1 MKHSES
7 ILTTGTTWPCSKI
20 RVSSN
25 SESGS
30 RSKGGRPF
38 VVKAYKR
45 ASDLFLTRRLPE
57 ALCTLNTLIC
67 LSRASDGEWSGIADS
82 TILSAYNSS
91 RRMRIKVWNLYL
103 SILNGIVELGYE
115 NGQRAFGV
123 KEWKT
128 LATKVWDGTIWEDV
142 VQIGYN
148 GREGNVDPDV
158 VLNL

>member
-1 MKHSES
+1 MWK
-7 ILTTGTTWPCSKI
+7 
-20 RVSSN
+20 
-25 SESGS
+25 
-30 RSKGGRPF
+30 
-38 VVKAYKR
+38 
-45 ASDLFLTRRLPE
+45 
-57 ALCTLNTLIC
+57 
-67 LSRASDGEWSGIADS
+67 
-82 TILSAYNSS
+82 
-91 RRMRIKVWNLYL
+91 LYL